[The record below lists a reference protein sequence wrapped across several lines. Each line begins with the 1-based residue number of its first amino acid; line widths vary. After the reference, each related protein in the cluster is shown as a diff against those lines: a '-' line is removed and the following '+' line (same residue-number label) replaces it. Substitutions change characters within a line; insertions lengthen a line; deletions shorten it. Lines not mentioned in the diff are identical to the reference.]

1 MMNDALQVT
10 GLIDFSF
17 TTRIGDHVMDLAAA
31 AYHPLASKSPSQAD
45 HAYVK
50 QLILAKY
57 GAEVIDR
64 MQLYAVWFA
73 FDFAFNH
80 DDATVYA
87 WCVNQ
92 IRGFAD

>member
-1 MMNDALQVT
+1 MNLLLKANNFLTRQIPVKCIRSK
-10 GLIDFSF
+10 LEAPVASF
-17 TTRIGDHVMDLAAA
+17 TFDDFPRSAWTIGG
-31 AYHPLASKSPSQAD
+31 P
-45 HAYVK
+45 
-50 QLILAKY
+50 ILAKY

-92 IRGFAD
+92 IRGHAD